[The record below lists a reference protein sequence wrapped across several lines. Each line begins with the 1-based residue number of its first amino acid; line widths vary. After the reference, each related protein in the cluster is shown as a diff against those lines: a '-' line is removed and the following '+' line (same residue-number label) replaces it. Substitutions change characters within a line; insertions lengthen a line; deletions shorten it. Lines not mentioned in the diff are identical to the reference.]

1 MSIVGTAAFA
11 SPYAVWVRQSRY
23 ADDGRSRPKRRIAK
37 PARTASHNRTGSL
50 ISAFRWPPSPNLADT
65 TFLPDSF
72 PYPKSSSPKT
82 APQLESRFQY
92 EGKVL
97 SQSDPGNIDVF
108 GDHFEKIA
116 SNVETVI
123 QGKRDVIDLILLGL
137 VSEGHVLVE
146 DVPGVGKTQLA
157 KSLARS
163 VEGAFNRIQ
172 FTPDLLPSDVTGISV
187 WDREKRAFEFKPGPI
202 FANIVVGD
210 EINRASP
217 KTQSSLL
224 EAMAERQV
232 TSDGVTRELPLPF
245 MVIATQNPL
254 EHEGTY
260 PLPEAQ
266 LDRFMMQV
274 VIGYP
279 GREKELEMLDTHGIR
294 STFLDLQPVVRV
306 EEVHEMIAIARE
318 VAVSQS
324 VKNYIVDLVEGTRLH
339 PDVML
344 GASPRSTLFLQALAR
359 SRAASTG
366 RDYVM
371 PDDIKALAHPVLEHR
386 LALRP
391 EAQMRGETVTDLID
405 DVLGRLRVPGTKS
418 RIAT

>member
-1 MSIVGTAAFA
+1 MS
-11 SPYAVWVRQSRY
+11 Q
-23 ADDGRSRPKRRIAK
+23 
-37 PARTASHNRTGSL
+37 
-50 ISAFRWPPSPNLADT
+50 
-65 TFLPDSF
+65 PD
-72 PYPKSSSPKT
+72 
-82 APQLESRFQY
+82 
-92 EGKVL
+92 L
-97 SQSDPGNIDVF
+97 SNVEVF
-108 GDHFEKIA
+108 GSHFEAIA

-123 QGKRDVIDLILLGL
+123 QGKREAIELLLLAL

-163 VEGAFNRIQ
+163 IEGAFNRIQ

-187 WDREKRAFEFKPGPI
+187 WDRERMSFEFKPGPI

-217 KTQSSLL
+217 KTQSALL

-232 TSDGVTRELPLPF
+232 TSDGITRELPLPF

-266 LDRFMMQV
+266 LDRFMMRV
-274 VIGYP
+274 VVGYP
-279 GREKELEMLDTHGIR
+279 SREKELEILDTHGIR
-294 STFLDLQPVVRV
+294 STFLDLEPVVKTAD
-306 EEVHEMIAIARE
+306 VHMMVSIASRI
-318 VAVSQS
+318 AVSRS

-344 GASPRSTLFLQALAR
+344 GASPRSALFLQSLAR
-359 SRAASTG
+359 SRAASKG

-371 PDDIKALAHPVLEHR
+371 PDDIKALAEPVLEHR
-386 LALRP
+386 LSLRP
-391 EAQMRGETVTDLID
+391 EAQMRGETVSDLIH
-405 DVLGRLRVPGTKS
+405 DVLGRIRVPGTTS

>member
-1 MSIVGTAAFA
+1 M
-11 SPYAVWVRQSRY
+11 
-23 ADDGRSRPKRRIAK
+23 AD
-37 PARTASHNRTGSL
+37 TAS
-50 ISAFRWPPSPNLADT
+50 
-65 TFLPDSF
+65 
-72 PYPKSSSPKT
+72 SS
-82 APQLESRFQY
+82 
-92 EGKVL
+92 
-97 SQSDPGNIDVF
+97 IDVF
-108 GDHFEKIA
+108 GHRFGDIV

-123 QGKRDVIDLILLGL
+123 QGKRDAVELLVL
-137 VSEGHVLVE
+137 AMVSEGHVLIE

-163 VEGAFNRIQ
+163 IHGEFHRIQ
-172 FTPDLLPSDVTGISV
+172 FTPDLLPSDVTGVSI
-187 WDREKRAFEFKPGPI
+187 WDRNAGQFEFKPGPI
-202 FANIVVGD
+202 FANVVVGD

-217 KTQSSLL
+217 KTQSALL
-224 EAMAERQV
+224 EAMEERQV
-232 TSDGVTRELPLPF
+232 TSDGVTRSLEAPF

-266 LDRFMMQV
+266 LDRFMMRI

-279 GREKELEMLDTHGIR
+279 SREKELEILDTHGVR
-294 STFLDLQPVVRV
+294 STFLDLDPVASLD
-306 EEVHEMIAIARE
+306 EVARMVDIARS
-318 VAVSQS
+318 VTVSSS

-344 GASPRSTLFLQALAR
+344 GASPRSALFLQRIAR
-359 SRAASTG
+359 SRAASAG

-371 PDDIKALAHPVLEHR
+371 PDDIKALAGSVLEHR

-391 EAQMRGETVTDLID
+391 EAQMRGETIGGIIE
-405 DVLGRLRVPGTKS
+405 DVLGRVQVPGTTS

>member
-1 MSIVGTAAFA
+1 
-11 SPYAVWVRQSRY
+11 
-23 ADDGRSRPKRRIAK
+23 
-37 PARTASHNRTGSL
+37 
-50 ISAFRWPPSPNLADT
+50 
-65 TFLPDSF
+65 
-72 PYPKSSSPKT
+72 
-82 APQLESRFQY
+82 
-92 EGKVL
+92 
-97 SQSDPGNIDVF
+97 
-108 GDHFEKIA
+108 
-116 SNVETVI
+116 
-123 QGKRDVIDLILLGL
+123 VIDLILLGL

-187 WDREKRAFEFKPGPI
+187 WDRERRAFEFKPGPI

-266 LDRFMMQV
+266 LDRFMMRV

-279 GREKELEMLDTHGIR
+279 SREKELEMLDIHGVR
-294 STFLDLQPVVRV
+294 STFLDLQPVLGVD
-306 EEVHEMIAIARE
+306 EVQAMIAIAKE
-318 VAVSQS
+318 VAISRS
-324 VKNYIVDLVEGTRLH
+324 VKNYIIDLVEGTRLH

-344 GASPRSTLFLQALAR
+344 GASPRSALFLQGLAR
-359 SRAASTG
+359 SRAASKG
-366 RDYVM
+366 RNYVM
-371 PDDIKALAHPVLEHR
+371 PDDIKALAEPVLEHR
-386 LALRP
+386 LAMRP
-391 EAQMRGETVTDLID
+391 EAQMRGETVVDLIE
-405 DVLGRLRVPGTKS
+405 DVLGRIRVPGTTS

>member
-1 MSIVGTAAFA
+1 LDEAN
-11 SPYAVWVRQSRY
+11 
-23 ADDGRSRPKRRIAK
+23 
-37 PARTASHNRTGSL
+37 PARIDIFGQHFNR
-50 ISAFRWPPSPNLADT
+50 
-65 TFLPDSF
+65 
-72 PYPKSSSPKT
+72 
-82 APQLESRFQY
+82 
-92 EGKVL
+92 V
-97 SQSDPGNIDVF
+97 V
-108 GDHFEKIA
+108 

-123 QGKRDVIDLILLGL
+123 QGKREVVELMVLAL
-137 VSEGHVLVE
+137 VAEGHVLIE

-157 KSLARS
+157 KSLAKS
-163 VEGAFNRIQ
+163 IGGAFNRIQ

-187 WDREKRAFEFKPGPI
+187 WDRDRSEFEFKPGPI

-217 KTQSSLL
+217 KTQSALL
-224 EAMAERQV
+224 EAMEERQV
-232 TSDGVTRELPLPF
+232 TSDGITRALELPF

-266 LDRFMMQV
+266 LDRFMMRV

-279 GREKELEMLDTHGIR
+279 SREKELEILDTHGIR
-294 STFLDLQPVVRV
+294 STFFDLNPVATV
-306 EEVHEMIAIARE
+306 EEVEEMVTIARE

-339 PDVML
+339 PDVKL
-344 GASPRSTLFLQALAR
+344 GASPRSALFLQRLAR
-359 SRAASTG
+359 SRAASQG

-371 PDDIKALAHPVLEHR
+371 PDDIKVLAQPVLEHR
-386 LALRP
+386 LAMRP

-405 DVLGRLRVPGTKS
+405 DILGRLRVPGTTS

>member
-1 MSIVGTAAFA
+1 MS
-11 SPYAVWVRQSRY
+11 P
-23 ADDGRSRPKRRIAK
+23 
-37 PARTASHNRTGSL
+37 
-50 ISAFRWPPSPNLADT
+50 
-65 TFLPDSF
+65 
-72 PYPKSSSPKT
+72 
-82 APQLESRFQY
+82 
-92 EGKVL
+92 
-97 SQSDPGNIDVF
+97 SDPGSIDVF
-108 GDHFEKIA
+108 GEYFEKIA
-116 SNVETVI
+116 SNIETVI

-187 WDREKRAFEFKPGPI
+187 WDRERRAFEFKHGPI

-266 LDRFMMQV
+266 LDRFMMRV

-279 GREKELEMLDTHGIR
+279 SREKEIEMLDIHGVR

-306 EEVHEMIAIARE
+306 DEVQEMIAIAKE
-318 VAVSQS
+318 VAVSRS

-344 GASPRSTLFLQALAR
+344 GASPRSALFLQGLAR
-359 SRAASTG
+359 SRAASKG

-371 PDDIKALAHPVLEHR
+371 PDDIKTLAQPVLEHR
-386 LALRP
+386 LAMRP
-391 EAQMRGETVTDLID
+391 EAQMRGETVADLIE
-405 DVLGRLRVPGTKS
+405 DVLGRIRVPGTTS

>member
-1 MSIVGTAAFA
+1 MS
-11 SPYAVWVRQSRY
+11 P
-23 ADDGRSRPKRRIAK
+23 
-37 PARTASHNRTGSL
+37 
-50 ISAFRWPPSPNLADT
+50 
-65 TFLPDSF
+65 
-72 PYPKSSSPKT
+72 
-82 APQLESRFQY
+82 
-92 EGKVL
+92 
-97 SQSDPGNIDVF
+97 SDPGSIDVF
-108 GDHFEKIA
+108 GEYFEKIA
-116 SNVETVI
+116 SNIETVI

-187 WDREKRAFEFKPGPI
+187 WDRERRAFEFKHGPI

-266 LDRFMMQV
+266 LDRFMMRV

-279 GREKELEMLDTHGIR
+279 SREKELEMLDIHGVR

-306 EEVHEMIAIARE
+306 DEVQEMIAIAKE
-318 VAVSQS
+318 VAVSRS

-344 GASPRSTLFLQALAR
+344 GASPRSALFLQGLAR
-359 SRAASTG
+359 SRAASKG

-371 PDDIKALAHPVLEHR
+371 PDDIKTLAQPVLEHR
-386 LALRP
+386 LAMRP
-391 EAQMRGETVTDLID
+391 EAQMRGETVTDLIE
-405 DVLGRLRVPGTKS
+405 DVLGRIRVPGTTS